1 MSTGEPEA
9 KRDEVKPRERRRLKL
24 IESYGAFSDDR
35 LQEVAQKIRGITSHN
50 DPQLATLQGDAPLS
64 SGEITESITQWIT
77 QCPLGEIEGVKEK
90 QSFENAELISTNRQI
105 STPNE
110 SPNDSPDRSSDGS
123 SNESSDGSSNE
134 SSDGS
139 SNRSPDGS
147 PNESPLQLQLLAPSS
162 ADAGVLLTENQAM
175 LYFCLKEI
183 NGKVTSLPQ
192 IARETH
198 ISEYTLKSCLKKLR
212 QEGLIRYDG
221 RRNCGGRIGFTATVL
236 SQKIMLQGN
245 KNRLLRKLQQ
255 LTQQAL
261 VFTESLAAP
270 EDSAAAQ
277 TEANHPVN
285 HLMDHPMDHPVDH
298 PMDHQKRREA
308 PAFMPGMDRRWAR
321 RAQCPRAQQDL
332 RSTRALNGRGHCIG
346 GSPGI
351 HAGEDVPQLHQAI
364 QTYKDTHPEED
375 FALLHHHQQT
385 LLRRLQALFF
395 AARFGIKTLT
405 GFDTHA
411 PPLPTLVGRGYHS
424 STLLQCLGQLERV
437 AAAPALLPT
446 LVPVQPGPIT
456 SVDGPMIAYGS
467 RWSMHKGKSTMLGRI
482 RGGSQAVSAH
492 DTAGYAVFVPYDPP
506 ALQLSQLI
514 VADGQK
520 VAVAPGN
527 ALFVIDRAVNAVA
540 LAQAFDTQGLG

>member
-1 MSTGEPEA
+1 MAPPRFLPQAKSSHEGIGVVARSAPWRELFQLLDVASAHNHVLRFQSSHKAGYDVCYQLPPFLFAQPLVSADPDIVFEGAPFVRQMAKLHGLHDAVHDHGGTEPS
-9 KRDEVKPRERRRLKL
+9 PQ
-24 IESYGAFSDDR
+24 S
-35 LQEVAQKIRGITSHN
+35 QEQH
-50 DPQLATLQGDAPLS
+50 LATLVAP
-64 SGEITESITQWIT
+64 
-77 QCPLGEIEGVKEK
+77 
-90 QSFENAELISTNRQI
+90 
-105 STPNE
+105 
-110 SPNDSPDRSSDGS
+110 
-123 SNESSDGSSNE
+123 
-134 SSDGS
+134 
-139 SNRSPDGS
+139 
-147 PNESPLQLQLLAPSS
+147 
-162 ADAGVLLTENQAM
+162 
-175 LYFCLKEI
+175 
-183 NGKVTSLPQ
+183 
-192 IARETH
+192 
-198 ISEYTLKSCLKKLR
+198 
-212 QEGLIRYDG
+212 EGLHHGI
-221 RRNCGGRIGFTATVL
+221 I
-236 SQKIMLQGN
+236 
-245 KNRLLRKLQQ
+245 
-255 LTQQAL
+255 
-261 VFTESLAAP
+261 
-270 EDSAAAQ
+270 
-277 TEANHPVN
+277 
-285 HLMDHPMDHPVDH
+285 
-298 PMDHQKRREA
+298 HQKRREA

-540 LAQAFDTQGLG
+540 LA

>member
-175 LYFCLKEI
+175 LYFYLKEN

-236 SQKIMLQGN
+236 PQKIMLQGN

-255 LTQQAL
+255 ITQQAL

-270 EDSAAAQ
+270 EESAAAK
-277 TEANHPVN
+277 TEAIHPMD
-285 HLMDHPMDHPVDH
+285 HLMDHLMDHPVDH
-298 PMDHQKRREA
+298 PMDHLI
-308 PAFMPGMDRRWAR
+308 F
-321 RAQCPRAQQDL
+321 C
-332 RSTRALNGRGHCIG
+332 
-346 GSPGI
+346 
-351 HAGEDVPQLHQAI
+351 
-364 QTYKDTHPEED
+364 
-375 FALLHHHQQT
+375 
-385 LLRRLQALFF
+385 
-395 AARFGIKTLT
+395 
-405 GFDTHA
+405 
-411 PPLPTLVGRGYHS
+411 S
-424 STLLQCLGQLERV
+424 SSKKLLLQGITLEAVFEDLNPRS
-437 AAAPALLPT
+437 LLPY
-446 LVPVQPGPIT
+446 L
-456 SVDGPMIAYGS
+456 
-467 RWSMHKGKSTMLGRI
+467 
-482 RGGSQAVSAH
+482 
-492 DTAGYAVFVPYDPP
+492 
-506 ALQLSQLI
+506 
-514 VADGQK
+514 
-520 VAVAPGN
+520 
-527 ALFVIDRAVNAVA
+527 
-540 LAQAFDTQGLG
+540 

>member
-1 MSTGEPEA
+1 MPLALSQPTLTAGARPPCEA
-9 KRDEVKPRERRRLKL
+9 GRKLGAVEMALVWQALHEDPQCPSRVLRDK
-24 IESYGAFSDDR
+24 
-35 LQEVAQKIRGITSHN
+35 VAQS
-50 DPQLATLQGDAPLS
+50 PAPL
-64 SGEITESITQWIT
+64 
-77 QCPLGEIEGVKEK
+77 
-90 QSFENAELISTNRQI
+90 QI
-105 STPNE
+105 SV
-110 SPNDSPDRSSDGS
+110 RHL
-123 SNESSDGSSNE
+123 
-134 SSDGS
+134 
-139 SNRSPDGS
+139 NRWRVKW
-147 PNESPLQLQLLAPSS
+147 PLSRR
-162 ADAGVLLTENQAM
+162 
-175 LYFCLKEI
+175 K
-183 NGKVTSLPQ
+183 
-192 IARETH
+192 
-198 ISEYTLKSCLKKLR
+198 
-212 QEGLIRYDG
+212 G
-221 RRNCGGRIGFTATVL
+221 R
-236 SQKIMLQGN
+236 
-245 KNRLLRKLQQ
+245 
-255 LTQQAL
+255 
-261 VFTESLAAP
+261 P
-270 EDSAAAQ
+270 
-277 TEANHPVN
+277 
-285 HLMDHPMDHPVDH
+285 
-298 PMDHQKRREA
+298 
-308 PAFMPGMDRRWAR
+308 R
-321 RAQCPRAQQDL
+321 RAENSPPLPSGTEVGRVTPR
-332 RSTRALNGRGHCIG
+332 RSFVGVHLFAHWLEPQGALG
-346 GSPGI
+346 P
-351 HAGEDVPQLHQAI
+351 VVTQLHQAI

-540 LAQAFDTQGLG
+540 LAQAFDTQGLGWLGMLDDNEHAGLASVAATEVATLQDGAKV